1 MLSVFGS
8 VRSVN
13 IAPKKGRSKQPVAN
27 IQIRENWGVEGDAH
41 AGMLE
46 DASHKGWA
54 HRQVSL
60 LAWESICKAREAGLD
75 VKEGDFAE
83 NITTEG
89 IDLLALP
96 LGTKV
101 GIGPDVE
108 LELSQIGKV
117 CHTKCAIYHLMGDCV
132 FPREGIFFVA
142 RHGGTVKPGDAITIK
157 EWGDGN
163 CAATPKEALEELA
176 AAQR

>member
-1 MLSVFGS
+1 MLSVSGT

-46 DASHKGWA
+46 DVSHKSWA

-117 CHTKCAIYHLMGDCV
+117 CHTKCAIYHLMGDCI
-132 FPREGIFFVA
+132 FPREGIFGWVVEPGVVRA
-142 RHGGTVKPGDAITIK
+142 GDEIRILKLGENEVHRALSDKP
-157 EWGDGN
+157 
-163 CAATPKEALEELA
+163 
-176 AAQR
+176 R

>member
-1 MLSVFGS
+1 MLSVSGT

-46 DASHKGWA
+46 DVSHKSWA

-117 CHTKCAIYHLMGDCV
+117 CHTKCAIYHLMGDCI
-132 FPREGIFFVA
+132 FPREGIFFVVQ
-142 RHGGTVKPGDAITIK
+142 HGGTVKPGDTIAIK
-157 EWGDGN
+157 KWGDGT
-163 CAATPKEALEELA
+163 CAATPQAALEELA
-176 AAQR
+176 ANSQ